1 MSAADVQIL
10 MDMGFS
16 KDHVERALNAT
27 GHKGVEPA
35 MDWLLSHG
43 PEIEEE
49 SRSAAAAATA
59 TATSEPRLDLTAA
72 AGTPAATTTT
82 VTDNG
87 GSSEEQQAGKPG
99 EEQTAKSIKC
109 DVCGK
114 LFQSNLEVEFHATK
128 SGHDQFSESSEEKKP
143 LTEEQKRQQL
153 QLIEDKLKQKRAE
166 REEKEKQEAL
176 ERERDR
182 IRSGKEMAEARKK
195 LEELEMKKI
204 LEQRRREKEE
214 DRMARQRIRE
224 QIEADRAA
232 RRLKAQGGSEAAAAQ
247 AAVAPAPVAKPPVA
261 QNTNNSSQNYTET
274 RLQIRLTDGKSLT
287 QSFGCKEQLAA
298 VRLYVEMHRTDGAE
312 PFDLMTTFPRKVFAE
327 NEYDMPLD
335 LLGLVPSA
343 VVIVK
348 KKSVV

>member
-49 SRSAAAAATA
+49 SRSAVAT

-72 AGTPAATTTT
+72 TGTPAAAPT

-87 GSSEEQQAGKPG
+87 RSEEQAGKPG
-99 EEQTAKSIKC
+99 NDQEQTAKSIKC

-232 RRLKAQGGSEAAAAQ
+232 RRLKAQGSSE
-247 AAVAPAPVAKPPVA
+247 AVAPAPVAKPPVA

-274 RLQIRLTDGKSLT
+274 RLQIRLTDGKTLT